1 MQTGIFLSD
10 KCLPLR
16 TSAESPGFRLF
27 SALQPTRDT
36 KIAGIIEKALNELEN
51 YLAFYTFA
59 LPSLNFSNIIISKTV
74 K

>member
-10 KCLPLR
+10 KCLPHR
-16 TSAESPGFRLF
+16 TPVESPESRLF
-27 SALQPTRDT
+27 SALQPTCDT

-59 LPSLNFSNIIISKTV
+59 SRH
-74 K
+74 

>member
-1 MQTGIFLSD
+1 MQTGIFLSA
-10 KCLPLR
+10 KCLPRR
-16 TSAESPGFRLF
+16 TPVESSEFRLF

-59 LPSLNFSNIIISKTV
+59 SRH
-74 K
+74 

>member
-1 MQTGIFLSD
+1 MLAAPHICRKSRIQT
-10 KCLPLR
+10 
-16 TSAESPGFRLF
+16 F

-59 LPSLNFSNIIISKTV
+59 SRH
-74 K
+74 

>member
-1 MQTGIFLSD
+1 MQTGIFLSA
-10 KCLPLR
+10 KCLPRR
-16 TSAESPGFRLF
+16 TPVESPESRLF
-27 SALQPTRDT
+27 SALQPTCDT